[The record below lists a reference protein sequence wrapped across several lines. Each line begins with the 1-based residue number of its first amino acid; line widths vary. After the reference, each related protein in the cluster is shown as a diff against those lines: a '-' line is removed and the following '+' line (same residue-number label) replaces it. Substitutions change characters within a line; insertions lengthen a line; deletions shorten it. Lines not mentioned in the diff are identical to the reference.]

1 MNWEEI
7 RKEYESSSITLKAL
21 AEKHSIK
28 LGTLKSRKSREGWL
42 KNATKKDATQMK
54 KVASDKIRDA
64 TSKTKSDKE
73 IEALVESDEL
83 TEKQRLFCI
92 YYVKSFNATQ
102 AAMKAG
108 YATNSAHVQGSTLLK
123 NPKIA
128 EHIRAIKSDLT
139 KDLFVEAMDVLKMY
153 VAIAFADIKDYVSFG
168 QKEVTVEDEGG
179 NTVTQTVNY
188 VDFKE
193 AAYVDGTVIAEV
205 KQGKAGISIKLED
218 RMKALDK
225 LSLYFDLVP
234 DEFKRKIEEEKA
246 RLNQQKYELDKRI
259 VELREREEQTKGW

>member
-7 RKEYESSSITLKAL
+7 QKEYESSSITLKAL
-21 AEKHSIK
+21 AEKHGIK
-28 LGTLKSRKSREGWL
+28 LGTLKSRKSREGWS
-42 KNATKKDATQMK
+42 KNATQKDATQTK
-54 KVASDKIRDA
+54 KVATNKIRDA
-64 TSKTKSDKE
+64 TPEAKSNKT

-102 AAMKAG
+102 AAIKAG
-108 YATNSAHVQGSTLLK
+108 YSPDTAHVQGPRLLG
-123 NPKIA
+123 NVRVA
-128 EHIRAIKSDLT
+128 EHIRAIKSDMT
-139 KDLFVEAMDVLKMY
+139 KDLFIEAMDVLRAY
-153 VAIAFADIKDYVSFG
+153 VSIAFADIKDYVSFG
-168 QKEVTVEDEGG
+168 QKEVTVEDEDG

-188 VDFKE
+188 VDFKD

-234 DEFKRKIEEEKA
+234 DTFKRKIEEEKA
-246 RLNQQKYELDKRI
+246 RLNEQKYELDKRL